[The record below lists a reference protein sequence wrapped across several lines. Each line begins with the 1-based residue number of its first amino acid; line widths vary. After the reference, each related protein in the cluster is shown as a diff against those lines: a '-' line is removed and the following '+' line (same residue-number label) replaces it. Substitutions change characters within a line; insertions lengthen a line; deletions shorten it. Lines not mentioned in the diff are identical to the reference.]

1 ALGPSAGTYS
11 LSPAV
16 VFAEGGKGVS
26 EPLNVSSHE
35 ERSDFQTSLGQL
47 RSAYP
52 AASRMALTYRWAVED
67 LRCALSA
74 PQPRLGPEA
83 RSDWAVAG
91 VNPGTAQAV
100 QGGVIRGFDMGTPPD
115 AHVIGAI
122 KHMHQYSTQV
132 MIRPELV
139 LDISDGQSLT
149 DPWSDGVQRSR
160 APGGRITLSKA
171 RGEAGSP
178 DGTMAARTEV
188 EAFLG
193 TAQVNDFAVVDGQV
207 VYSGPSEWG
216 YRRFILHAAALAVAA
231 GGVDS
236 FCLGV
241 GLAGLTRLRDGAGG
255 VPFVEGL
262 MTLAQDVR
270 SFLGVD
276 VKIGYAA
283 DWQEYGAQQAQDGS
297 GDLRYPLDPL
307 WAHGDIDFVGIE
319 ARFPL
324 TDWRIEE
331 AHLDA
336 NWSGPND
343 LDYITS
349 GLEGGEGYDWRYA
362 SEADRAGQVRTPIV
376 DLAYSDPWVFRPKD
390 MRNWW
395 DRPHWERPGGV
406 RDRVSTAWVPQ
417 MKPIWLTGLGC
428 PAVRFGLNQPDALR
442 DPLWDETLPGSSDG
456 SQDDLV
462 QRRMAQA
469 YFGYWGGEGVNPSSR
484 EYDGSMLDLGRVYL
498 AHWDVRPMP
507 AVASAASAWPD
518 VGRVGTGHAISPR
531 ADQVS
536 VAEVVRD
543 VAARAGVVS
552 LEADRAV
559 GMIKGAIIG
568 GHETARQSLQPILS
582 SF

>member
-1 ALGPSAGTYS
+1 
-11 LSPAV
+11 
-16 VFAEGGKGVS
+16 
-26 EPLNVSSHE
+26 
-35 ERSDFQTSLGQL
+35 
-47 RSAYP
+47 
-52 AASRMALTYRWAVED
+52 
-67 LRCALSA
+67 
-74 PQPRLGPEA
+74 
-83 RSDWAVAG
+83 
-91 VNPGTAQAV
+91 
-100 QGGVIRGFDMGTPPD
+100 
-115 AHVIGAI
+115 
-122 KHMHQYSTQV
+122 
-132 MIRPELV
+132 
-139 LDISDGQSLT
+139 
-149 DPWSDGVQRSR
+149 
-160 APGGRITLSKA
+160 
-171 RGEAGSP
+171 
-178 DGTMAARTEV
+178 
-188 EAFLG
+188 
-193 TAQVNDFAVVDGQV
+193 
-207 VYSGPSEWG
+207 
-216 YRRFILHAAALAVAA
+216 
-231 GGVDS
+231 
-236 FCLGV
+236 
-241 GLAGLTRLRDGAGG
+241 
-255 VPFVEGL
+255 
-262 MTLAQDVR
+262 
-270 SFLGVD
+270 
-276 VKIGYAA
+276 
-283 DWQEYGAQQAQDGS
+283 
-297 GDLRYPLDPL
+297 
-307 WAHGDIDFVGIE
+307 IE

-336 NWSGPND
+336 SWSGPND
-343 LDYITS
+343 LEYITS

-390 MRNWW
+390 IRNWW

-406 RDRVSTAWVPQ
+406 RDQVSTAWVPQ

-469 YFGYWGGEGVNPSSR
+469 YFGYWGAEGVNPSSR

-498 AHWDVRPMP
+498 AQWDVRPMP

-518 VGRVGTGHAISPR
+518 VGRLGTGHAISPR

-582 SF
+582 SFALQSFEQSGSLVVQAQNAAQVTPLDPQTFVYQDGEAALVRERIVESENPERLRLTYVEADGAYLTSAVEARLPVSGSPRT